1 MINIMWGES
10 MPWWFIPLFAAAI
23 SILVWNIRRTYQAV
37 SQLAFPAWRS
47 VLMSRFSTTRMV
59 IKTFLMTVGL
69 LSLFLTLLHPQ
80 WGKVEESVKQ
90 QGRDL
95 FIALDISRSMLATDL
110 KPNRLQ
116 QAKAKIK
123 RLVRMLNSER
133 VGLLLFSGSAV
144 LQCPLTAD
152 ISAFDLFLDAV
163 DAQTISSGSTAI
175 DQVLEKTIEQFQ
187 RMPTKK
193 NKLLVIFTDGE
204 DFSRNL
210 SELKKKAQA
219 IGLRIF
225 TIGIGTPQGA
235 PVPKFDA
242 AGNQQGYEQ
251 DEKGAVVI
259 SRLNE
264 GILRTLAQ
272 DSSGTY
278 FTAQPTDQELKDLT
292 NIVSSYEKEQW
303 QDRKMTKYI
312 EQYPYFL
319 AVSLTCFALEWLL

>member
-1 MINIMWGES
+1 MISIMWGES
-10 MPWWFIPLFAAAI
+10 MPWWFIPLFVVAI
-23 SILVWNIRRTYQAV
+23 IILVWNIRRIHQTV
-37 SQLAFPAWRS
+37 SQLTFSAWRPL
-47 VLMSRFSTTRMV
+47 LMTKFSTSRMG
-59 IKTFLMTVGL
+59 IKAFLMTIGL

-95 FIALDISRSMLATDL
+95 FIALDISRSMLAVDL

-123 RLVRMLNSER
+123 RLARMLNSER

-210 SELKKKAQA
+210 SDLKKKAQA

-272 DSSGTY
+272 DSGGTY
-278 FTAQPTDQELKDLT
+278 FTAQPNDQELKDLT